1 MQLSRVCV
9 CLCVRV
15 CLCQCVCLFVVD
27 SEFEGDAS
35 GELVPVTAGGERVGG
50 HFTLHVDVCVQRG
63 VQELHGH

>member
-1 MQLSRVCV
+1 MSAAFT
-9 CLCVRV
+9 CLCVFLCV

>member
-1 MQLSRVCV
+1 MSAAFA
-9 CLCVRV
+9 CLCVFLCV

-50 HFTLHVDVCVQRG
+50 HFTLHVDVRVQRG